1 MLDQILQLD
10 TDVFI
15 YLNSLGTQRWDAFW
29 LAYTSKFNWIPF
41 YAVLLYLIYR
51 QVKLQAFL
59 ITIVAVALMILVTDQ
74 VTNLFKNGF
83 HRLRPCHLAELI
95 DGMRL
100 VKAHCGG
107 RYGFFSG
114 HASNTMAAA
123 LFIGL
128 TLKTRFKYLIY
139 ILVIWS
145 LLMGYS
151 RIYIGVHYPLDVL
164 LGTIF
169 GVLTGTLFYNI
180 NQFAIRKFKAQK
192 RDSTKIDRDL

>member
-10 TDVFI
+10 TDTFI
-15 YLNSLGTQRWDAFW
+15 FLNSLGTERWDAFW

-41 YAVLLYLIYR
+41 YSVLLYLIFR
-51 QVKLQAFL
+51 QVQLKAFL
-59 ITIVAVALMILVTDQ
+59 IIIVAAALMILVTDQ

-83 HRLRPCHLAELI
+83 HRLRPCHLAEII

-107 RYGFFSG
+107 QYGFFSG

-123 LFIGL
+123 FFIGL
-128 TLKTRFKYLIY
+128 ILKRRFKYLLY
-139 ILVIWS
+139 ILIVWAI
-145 LLMGYS
+145 LMGYS

-164 LGTIF
+164 LGMLF
-169 GVLTGTLFYNI
+169 GILTGTLFYKLSVYFIGKLKPTHN
-180 NQFAIRKFKAQK
+180 
-192 RDSTKIDRDL
+192 

>member
-1 MLDQILQLD
+1 MIDQILQLD
-10 TDVFI
+10 TEVFI
-15 YLNSLGTQRWDAFW
+15 FLNSLGTPTWDPFW

-41 YAVLLYLIYR
+41 YAILLYLISR
-51 QVKLQAFL
+51 QMKIKAII
-59 ITIVAVALMILVTDQ
+59 ITMVLVALMILVTDQ
-74 VTNLFKNGF
+74 VTNLFKDGF

-100 VKAHCGG
+100 VKANCGG
-107 RYGFFSG
+107 QYGFFSG

-123 LFIGL
+123 FFIGL
-128 TLKTRFKYLIY
+128 TLKKRFKYMLYFLI
-139 ILVIWS
+139 VWA

-169 GVLTGTLFYNI
+169 GVITGTLFYKLNGFLI
-180 NQFAIRKFKAQK
+180 DKFNANTPKKTIA
-192 RDSTKIDRDL
+192 

>member
-1 MLDQILQLD
+1 MLDQLLQLD

-15 YLNSLGTQRWDAFW
+15 YLNSLGTSTWDPFW
-29 LAYTSKFNWIPF
+29 MAYTSKFNWIPF
-41 YAVLLYLIYR
+41 YAVLLYLIFR
-51 QVKLQAFL
+51 EMEWKAFL

-74 VTNLFKNGF
+74 TTNLFKNGF

-100 VKAHCGG
+100 VKSRCGG
-107 RYGFFSG
+107 QYGFFSG

-128 TLKTRFKYLIY
+128 SLKRRFKYLLYFLIF
-139 ILVIWS
+139 WA

-151 RIYIGVHYPLDVL
+151 RIYIGVHYPLDVI
-164 LGTIF
+164 LGGMF
-169 GVLTGTLFYNI
+169 GAILGTLFYRLNKAVI
-180 NQFAIRKFKAQK
+180 NKL
-192 RDSTKIDRDL
+192 DLNHKI